1 VNQISL
7 REQKEAAAVPL
18 SRELLID
25 GKDVPAASGRTTVDV
40 NPYTGEVYA
49 TVAAAGPEDVRRAV
63 DAAEAAFPAWAELAP
78 FARRA
83 IFLKAADLL
92 DARGEQ
98 VAEIMAHEAGGTRPW
113 AYFNV
118 ALAANILR
126 EAAAAITA
134 PRGEVLSAQEAGA
147 LGLAVREPLGVV
159 AAFAPWNAPV
169 ILGVR
174 AVAAPL
180 AAGNTVVVKPSE
192 DAPIACALFVADV
205 LREAGLPDGV
215 LNVVTNAREDAAEIA
230 EALIGDERVRAVNF
244 TGSTGVGRAI
254 GELAA
259 RHLTPAVL
267 ELGGKNAVIVLD
279 DADVD
284 YAVDAVTFSVF
295 MNAGQICMSGDR
307 ILVHASLAEEFTRKF
322 TAKVASLRAGDPAHP
337 QTVIGPLVSTSAA
350 QRVAGLVQDA
360 VAKGAEVLVGGEPEG
375 SVHPATVLTGVP
387 KDAELYYT
395 ESFGPVCVLQ
405 TFTDD
410 DTAVS
415 LANDTDNGLTCGII
429 TENATRGLAVARRI
443 RTGIVH
449 INDQSVA
456 DEPHAPF
463 GGVKASGY
471 GRFGGRWGIEAFS
484 NTRWVTIATQ
494 HAHYPF

>member
-1 VNQISL
+1 MAITRDL
-7 REQKEAAAVPL
+7 YIA
-18 SRELLID
+18 
-25 GKDVPAASGRTTVDV
+25 GKDVPAASGRTTDDI
-40 NPYTGEVYA
+40 NPFTGEVYA
-49 TVAAAGPEDVRRAV
+49 TVAAAGPEDVVRAV
-63 DAAEAAFPAWAELAP
+63 DAADAAFEAWAGLAP

-92 DARGEQ
+92 DARGAQ
-98 VAEIMAHEAGGTRPW
+98 VADLMAQEAGGTRPW
-113 AYFNV
+113 AFFNV
-118 ALAANILR
+118 MLAANILR

-134 PRGEVLSAQEAGA
+134 PRGEVLSAQEQGA

-180 AAGNTVVVKPSE
+180 AAGNTVVVKASE
-192 DAPIACALFVADV
+192 DAPIACGLLVADV

-215 LNVVTNAREDAAEIA
+215 LNVITNAREDAAEIA
-230 EALIGDERVRAVNF
+230 ETLIADERVRAVNF
-244 TGSTGVGRAI
+244 TGSTAVGRI
-254 GELAA
+254 VGELAA
-259 RHLTPAVL
+259 RHLKPAVL
-267 ELGGKNAVIVLD
+267 ELGGKNAVLVLD

-307 ILVHASLAEEFTRKF
+307 ILVHESLAEEFTRKF
-322 TAKVASLRAGDPAHP
+322 TAKVGSLPAGDPGEP
-337 QTVIGPLVSTSAA
+337 YTVVGPLVSAQAA
-350 QRVAGLVQDA
+350 RRVAGLVSDS
-360 VAKGAEVLVGGEPEG
+360 VAKGAKVLVGGGEPDG
-375 SVHPATVLTGVP
+375 AVHPATVLTDVP
-387 KDAELYYT
+387 RDATLYHA
-395 ESFGPVCVLQ
+395 EAFGPVCVIE

-410 DTAVS
+410 DTAVT

-429 TENATRGLAVARRI
+429 TENATHGLTVARRI

-456 DEPHAPF
+456 DEPQAPF
-463 GGVKASGY
+463 GGAKASGY

-484 NTRWVTIATQ
+484 NTRWLTIATQ
-494 HAHYPF
+494 QAHFPF

>member
-1 VNQISL
+1 MPIT
-7 REQKEAAAVPL
+7 
-18 SRELLID
+18 RELFIG
-25 GKDVPAASGRTTVDV
+25 GKDEPAASGRRAEDV

-63 DAAEAAFPAWAELAP
+63 DAAEAAFPEWAALAP

-83 IFLKAADLL
+83 ILLKAADLL
-92 DARGEQ
+92 DGKGDQ
-98 VAEIMAHEAGGTRPW
+98 VAELMAHEAGGTRPW
-113 AYFNV
+113 AHFNV
-118 ALAANILR
+118 YLAANMLR
-126 EAAAAITA
+126 EAAAAVTA
-134 PRGEVLSAQEAGA
+134 PRGEVLTAQEQGA
-147 LGLAVREPLGVV
+147 LGLAVREPVGVV

-180 AAGNTVVVKPSE
+180 AAGNTVVVKASE

-230 EALIGDERVRAVNF
+230 EALIADERVRAVNF
-244 TGSTGVGRAI
+244 TGSTNVGRII
-254 GELAA
+254 GEHAA
-259 RHLTPAVL
+259 RHLKPAVL
-267 ELGGKNAVIVLD
+267 ELGGKNSVIVLD

-307 ILVHASLAEEFTRKF
+307 ILVHESLAEEFTRKF
-322 TAKVASLRAGDPAHP
+322 TAKTASLQAGDPNHP
-337 QTVIGPLVSTSAA
+337 HTVVGPLVAASAA
-350 QRVAGLVQDA
+350 QRVAALVEDA
-360 VAKGAEVLVGGEPEG
+360 VAKGAKVLTGGGKPDG
-375 SVHPATVLTGVP
+375 AVHPATVLTDVP
-387 KDAELYYT
+387 KDAEIYHA
-395 ESFGPVCVLQ
+395 EAFGPVCVIE
-405 TFTDD
+405 TFSDD
-410 DTAVS
+410 AAAVAV
-415 LANDTDNGLTCGII
+415 ANDTENGLTCGII
-429 TENATRGLAVARRI
+429 TENATHGLAVARGV

-456 DEPHAPF
+456 DEPQAPF
-463 GGVKASGY
+463 GGFKASGY

-494 HAHYPF
+494 QAHYPF

>member
-1 VNQISL
+1 MPIT
-7 REQKEAAAVPL
+7 
-18 SRELLID
+18 RELFIG
-25 GKDVPAASGRTTVDV
+25 GKDEPAASGRRAEDV

-49 TVAAAGPEDVRRAV
+49 TVAAAGTEDVRRAV
-63 DAAEAAFPAWAELAP
+63 DAAEAAFPEWAALAP

-83 IFLKAADLL
+83 ILLKAADLL
-92 DARGEQ
+92 DGKGDQ
-98 VAEIMAHEAGGTRPW
+98 VAELMAQEAGGTRPW
-113 AYFNV
+113 AHFNV
-118 ALAANILR
+118 YLAANMLR
-126 EAAAAITA
+126 EAAAAVTA
-134 PRGEVLSAQEAGA
+134 PRGEVLTAQEQGA
-147 LGLAVREPLGVV
+147 LGLAVREPVGVV

-180 AAGNTVVVKPSE
+180 AAGNTVVVKASE

-230 EALIGDERVRAVNF
+230 EALIADERVRAVNF
-244 TGSTGVGRAI
+244 TGSTNVGRII
-254 GELAA
+254 GEHAA
-259 RHLTPAVL
+259 RHLKPAVL
-267 ELGGKNAVIVLD
+267 ELGGKNSVIVLD

-307 ILVHASLAEEFTRKF
+307 ILVHESLAEEFTRKF
-322 TAKVASLRAGDPAHP
+322 TAKTASLQAGDPNHP
-337 QTVIGPLVSTSAA
+337 HTVVGPLVAASAA
-350 QRVAGLVQDA
+350 QRVAALVEDA
-360 VAKGAEVLVGGEPEG
+360 VAKGAKVLTGGGKPDG
-375 SVHPATVLTGVP
+375 AVHPATVLTDVP
-387 KDAELYYT
+387 KDAEIYHA
-395 ESFGPVCVLQ
+395 EAFGPVCVVE
-405 TFTDD
+405 TFSDD
-410 DTAVS
+410 DAAVAV
-415 LANDTDNGLTCGII
+415 ANDTENGLTCGII
-429 TENATRGLAVARRI
+429 TENATHGLAVARGV

-456 DEPHAPF
+456 DEPQAPF
-463 GGVKASGY
+463 GGFKASGY

-494 HAHYPF
+494 QAHYPF

>member
-1 VNQISL
+1 MAIT
-7 REQKEAAAVPL
+7 RD
-18 SRELLID
+18 LLIG
-25 GKDVPAASGRTTVDV
+25 GKDVPAASGRTTEDFE
-40 NPYTGEVYA
+40 PYIGEVYA

-63 DAAEAAFPAWAELAP
+63 DAADAAFEDWAALAP

-83 IFLKAADLL
+83 VFFKAAELL
-92 DARGEQ
+92 EARGEQ
-98 VAEIMAHEAGGTRPW
+98 VAEIMAREAGGTRPW
-113 AYFNV
+113 ALFNV
-118 ALAANILR
+118 MLAANILR

-134 PRGEVLSAQEAGA
+134 PRGEVLSSQKEGA
-147 LGLAVREPLGVV
+147 LSLAVREPLGVV

-192 DAPIACALFVADV
+192 DAPIACGLLVADV
-205 LREAGLPDGV
+205 FREAGLPDGV
-215 LNVVTNAREDAAEIA
+215 LNVITNAPEDAAEIA
-230 EALIGDERVRAVNF
+230 EALISDERVRAVNF
-244 TGSTGVGRAI
+244 TGSTNVGRII
-254 GELAA
+254 GEHAA
-259 RHLTPAVL
+259 RHLKPAVL

-307 ILVHASLAEEFTRKF
+307 ILVHESLAEEFAQKF
-322 TAKVASLRAGDPAHP
+322 TAKVATLRAGDPGHP
-337 QTVIGPLVSTSAA
+337 HTVVGPLVTASAA
-350 QRVAGLVQDA
+350 ERIAALVQDA
-360 VAKGAEVLVGGEPEG
+360 VAKGATVLTGGGRPEG
-375 SVHPATVLTGVP
+375 AVHPATVLTDVP
-387 KDAELYYT
+387 KDADLYYT
-395 ESFGPVCVLQ
+395 ESFGPLCVLE
-405 TFTDD
+405 TFAEDD
-410 DTAVS
+410 IAVK
-415 LANDTDNGLTCGII
+415 LANDTDNGLSCGII
-429 TENATRGLAVARRI
+429 TENATHGLAVARRI

-456 DEPHAPF
+456 DEPQVPF

-484 NTRWVTIATQ
+484 NTRWVTMSTQ
-494 HAHYPF
+494 QAHYPF

>member
-1 VNQISL
+1 MPVT
-7 REQKEAAAVPL
+7 
-18 SRELLID
+18 RELFIG

-40 NPYTGEVYA
+40 APYTGEVYA
-49 TVAAAGPEDVRRAV
+49 TLAAAGPEDVKRAV
-63 DAAEAAFPAWAELAP
+63 DAADAAFPDWAALAP

-92 DARGEQ
+92 DARSEQ

-113 AYFNV
+113 ALFNV
-118 ALAANILR
+118 GLGADILR
-126 EAAAAITA
+126 EAAAAVTA
-134 PRGEVLSAQEAGA
+134 PRGEVLSAQEEGV

-192 DAPIACALFVADV
+192 DAPIACGLLIADI

-215 LNVVTNAREDAAEIA
+215 LNVVTNDREDAAGIA
-230 EALIGDERVRAVNF
+230 EALTADERVRAVNF
-244 TGSTGVGRAI
+244 TGSTGVGRI
-254 GELAA
+254 VGELAA
-259 RHLTPAVL
+259 RHLKPAVL
-267 ELGGKNAVIVLD
+267 ELGGKNAILVLD

-284 YAVDAVTFSVF
+284 YAVDAVAFGVF
-295 MNAGQICMSGDR
+295 LNAGQICMSGDR
-307 ILVHASLAEEFTRKF
+307 ILVHESLAEEFTRKF
-322 TAKVASLRAGDPAHP
+322 VEKTASLRSGDPAHP
-337 QTVIGPLVSTSAA
+337 HTVIGPLVSAQAA
-350 QRVAGLVQDA
+350 QRVAGLVKDA
-360 VAKGAEVLVGGEPEG
+360 VGKGATVLVGGEPEG
-375 SVHPATVLTGVP
+375 AVHPATVLTGVP
-387 KDAELYYT
+387 QDADLYRT
-395 ESFGPVCVLQ
+395 ESFGPVCVVA
-405 TFTDD
+405 TFADD
-410 DTAVS
+410 DTAVA
-415 LANDTDNGLTCGII
+415 LANDTENGLTCGII
-429 TENATRGLAVARRI
+429 TENATHGLAVARRV

-456 DEPHAPF
+456 DEPQAPF
-463 GGVKASGY
+463 GGVRASGY

-484 NTRWVTIATQ
+484 NTRWVTVATR

>member
-1 VNQISL
+1 MAIT
-7 REQKEAAAVPL
+7 RD
-18 SRELLID
+18 LLIG
-25 GKDVPAASGRTTVDV
+25 GKDVPAASGRTTEDFE
-40 NPYTGEVYA
+40 PYTGEVYA

-63 DAAEAAFPAWAELAP
+63 DAADAAFEDWAALAP

-83 IFLKAADLL
+83 VFFKAAELL
-92 DARGEQ
+92 EARGEQ
-98 VAEIMAHEAGGTRPW
+98 VAEIMAREAGGTRPW
-113 AYFNV
+113 ALFNV
-118 ALAANILR
+118 MLAANILR

-134 PRGEVLSAQEAGA
+134 PRGEVLSSQKEGA
-147 LGLAVREPLGVV
+147 LSLAVREPLGVV

-192 DAPIACALFVADV
+192 DAPIACGLLVADV
-205 LREAGLPDGV
+205 FREAGLPDGV
-215 LNVVTNAREDAAEIA
+215 LNVITNAPEDAAEIA
-230 EALIGDERVRAVNF
+230 EALISDERVRAVNF
-244 TGSTGVGRAI
+244 TGSTNVGRII
-254 GELAA
+254 GEHAA
-259 RHLTPAVL
+259 RHLKPAVL

-307 ILVHASLAEEFTRKF
+307 ILVHESLAEEFAQKF
-322 TAKVASLRAGDPAHP
+322 TAKVATLRAGDPGHP
-337 QTVIGPLVSTSAA
+337 HTVVGPLVTASAA
-350 QRVAGLVQDA
+350 ERIAALVQDA
-360 VAKGAEVLVGGEPEG
+360 VAKGATVLTGGGRPEG
-375 SVHPATVLTGVP
+375 AVHPATVLTDVP
-387 KDAELYYT
+387 KDADLYYA
-395 ESFGPVCVLQ
+395 ESFGPLCVLE
-405 TFTDD
+405 TFAEDD
-410 DTAVS
+410 IAVK
-415 LANDTDNGLTCGII
+415 LANDTENGLSCGII
-429 TENATRGLAVARRI
+429 TENATHGLAVARRI

-456 DEPHAPF
+456 DEPQVPF

-484 NTRWVTIATQ
+484 NTRWVTMSTQ
-494 HAHYPF
+494 QAHYPF

>member
-1 VNQISL
+1 MPIT
-7 REQKEAAAVPL
+7 
-18 SRELLID
+18 RELFIG
-25 GKDVPAASGRTTVDV
+25 GKDEPAASGRRAEDV

-63 DAAEAAFPAWAELAP
+63 DAAEAAFPEWAALAP

-83 IFLKAADLL
+83 ILLKAADLL
-92 DARGEQ
+92 DGKGDQ
-98 VAEIMAHEAGGTRPW
+98 VAELMAHEAGGTRPW
-113 AYFNV
+113 AHFNV
-118 ALAANILR
+118 YLAANMLR
-126 EAAAAITA
+126 EAAAAVTA
-134 PRGEVLSAQEAGA
+134 PRGEVLTAQEQGA
-147 LGLAVREPLGVV
+147 LGLAVREPVGVV

-180 AAGNTVVVKPSE
+180 AAGNTVVVKASE

-230 EALIGDERVRAVNF
+230 EALIADERVRAVNF
-244 TGSTGVGRAI
+244 TGSTNVGRII
-254 GELAA
+254 GEHAA
-259 RHLTPAVL
+259 RHLKPAVL
-267 ELGGKNAVIVLD
+267 ELGGKNSVIVLD

-307 ILVHASLAEEFTRKF
+307 ILVHESLAEEFTRKF
-322 TAKVASLRAGDPAHP
+322 TAKTASLQAGDPNHP
-337 QTVIGPLVSTSAA
+337 HTVVGPLVAASAA
-350 QRVAGLVQDA
+350 QRVAALVEDA
-360 VAKGAEVLVGGEPEG
+360 VAKGAKVLTGGGKPDG
-375 SVHPATVLTGVP
+375 AVHPATVLTDVP
-387 KDAELYYT
+387 KDAEIYHA
-395 ESFGPVCVLQ
+395 EAFGPVCVVE
-405 TFTDD
+405 TFSDD
-410 DTAVS
+410 DTAVAV
-415 LANDTDNGLTCGII
+415 ANDTENGLTCGII
-429 TENATRGLAVARRI
+429 TENATHGLAVARGV

-456 DEPHAPF
+456 DEPQAPF
-463 GGVKASGY
+463 GGFKASGY

-494 HAHYPF
+494 QAHYPF

>member
-1 VNQISL
+1 MAIA
-7 REQKEAAAVPL
+7 RD
-18 SRELLID
+18 LLIG
-25 GKDVPAASGRTTVDV
+25 GKDVPATSGRTAEDLD
-40 NPYTGEVYA
+40 PYTGEVYA

-63 DAAEAAFPAWAELAP
+63 DAADAAFEEWAALAP

-83 IFLKAADLL
+83 IFFKAADLL
-92 DARGEQ
+92 EGRGEQ
-98 VAEIMAHEAGGTRPW
+98 VAEIMAREAGGTRPW
-113 AYFNV
+113 ALFNV
-118 ALAANILR
+118 MLAANILR

-134 PRGEVLSAQEAGA
+134 PRGEVLSSQQQGT

-192 DAPIACALFVADV
+192 DAPIACGLLVADV
-205 LREAGLPDGV
+205 FREAGLPDGV
-215 LNVVTNAREDAAEIA
+215 LNVVTNDRADAAEIA
-230 EALIGDERVRAVNF
+230 EALVSDPRVGAVNF
-244 TGSTGVGRAI
+244 TGSTGVGRII
-254 GELAA
+254 GELSA
-259 RHLTPAVL
+259 RHLKPAVL

-307 ILVHASLAEEFTRKF
+307 ILVHESLAEEFAQKF
-322 TAKVASLRAGDPAHP
+322 TAKVSTLQSGDPNDPH
-337 QTVIGPLVSTSAA
+337 TVVGPLVSASAA
-350 QRVAGLVQDA
+350 ERIAALVKDA
-360 VAKGAEVLVGGEPEG
+360 VAKGATVLTGGGQPEG
-375 SVHPATVLTGVP
+375 AVHPATVLTNVP
-387 KDAELYYT
+387 KDADLYYT
-395 ESFGPVCVLQ
+395 ESFGPLCVLE
-405 TFTDD
+405 TFAAD
-410 DTAVS
+410 DTAVEI
-415 LANDTDNGLTCGII
+415 ANDTDNGLTCGII
-429 TENATRGLAVARRI
+429 TENATHGLAVARRI

-449 INDQSVA
+449 VNDQSVA
-456 DEPHAPF
+456 DEPQVPF

-484 NTRWVTIATQ
+484 NTRWLTIATQ
-494 HAHYPF
+494 QAHYPF

>member
-1 VNQISL
+1 VAN
-7 REQKEAAAVPL
+7 KEVRIMPIT
-18 SRELLID
+18 RELFIG
-25 GKDVPAASGRTTVDV
+25 GKDEPAASGRRAEDV

-49 TVAAAGPEDVRRAV
+49 TVAAAGTEDVRRAV
-63 DAAEAAFPAWAELAP
+63 DAAEAAFPEWAALAP

-83 IFLKAADLL
+83 ILLKAADLL
-92 DARGEQ
+92 DGKGEQ
-98 VAEIMAHEAGGTRPW
+98 VAELMAHEAGGTRPW
-113 AYFNV
+113 AHFNV
-118 ALAANILR
+118 YLAANMLR
-126 EAAAAITA
+126 EAAAAVTA
-134 PRGEVLSAQEAGA
+134 PRGEVLTAQEQGA
-147 LGLAVREPLGVV
+147 LGLAVREPVGVV

-180 AAGNTVVVKPSE
+180 AAGNTVVVKASE

-230 EALIGDERVRAVNF
+230 EALIADERVRAVNF
-244 TGSTGVGRAI
+244 TGSTNVGRII
-254 GELAA
+254 GEHAA
-259 RHLTPAVL
+259 RHLKPAVL
-267 ELGGKNAVIVLD
+267 ELGGKNSVIVLD

-307 ILVHASLAEEFTRKF
+307 ILVHESLAEEFTRKF
-322 TAKVASLRAGDPAHP
+322 TAKTASLQAGDPNHP
-337 QTVIGPLVSTSAA
+337 HTVVGPLVAASAA
-350 QRVAGLVQDA
+350 QRVAALVEDA
-360 VAKGAEVLVGGEPEG
+360 VAKGAKVLTGGGKPDG
-375 SVHPATVLTGVP
+375 AVHPATVLTDVP
-387 KDAELYYT
+387 KDAEIYHA
-395 ESFGPVCVLQ
+395 EAFGPVCVVE
-405 TFTDD
+405 TFSDD
-410 DTAVS
+410 AAAVAV
-415 LANDTDNGLTCGII
+415 ANDTENGLTCGII
-429 TENATRGLAVARRI
+429 TENATHGLAVARGI

-456 DEPHAPF
+456 DEPQAPF
-463 GGVKASGY
+463 GGFKASGY

-494 HAHYPF
+494 QAHYPF

>member
-1 VNQISL
+1 M
-7 REQKEAAAVPL
+7 PL
-18 SRELLID
+18 TRELLIG
-25 GKDVPAASGRTTVDV
+25 GKDVPAASARTTVDV

-49 TVAAAGPEDVRRAV
+49 TLAAAGPEDVRRAV
-63 DAAEAAFPAWAELAP
+63 DAADAAFEDWAALAP

-98 VAEIMAHEAGGTRPW
+98 VAETMAHEAGATRPW

-118 ALAANILR
+118 SLAANILR

-134 PRGEVLSAQEAGA
+134 PRGEVLSAQEEGA

-192 DAPIACALFVADV
+192 DAPIACGLLIADL

-230 EALIGDERVRAVNF
+230 EALIGDDRVRAVNF
-244 TGSTGVGRAI
+244 TGSTGVGRII

-259 RHLTPAVL
+259 RHVKPAVL
-267 ELGGKNAVIVLD
+267 ELGGKNAVLVLN
-279 DADVD
+279 DADVGH
-284 YAVDAVTFSVF
+284 AVDAATFSVF
-295 MNAGQICMSGDR
+295 MNSGQICMSGDR
-307 ILVHASLAEEFTRKF
+307 ILVHESLAAEFTEKF
-322 TAKVASLRAGDPAHP
+322 VQKVASLRAGDPAHP
-337 QTVIGPLVSTSAA
+337 RTVVGPLISARSA
-350 QRVAGLVQDA
+350 QRLAALVKDA
-360 VAKGAEVLVGGEPEG
+360 VARGADVLTGGEPEG
-375 SVHPATVLTGVP
+375 AVHPATVLTGVP
-387 KDAELYYT
+387 KDAELYFT
-395 ESFGPVCVLQ
+395 ESFGPVCVLE
-405 TFTDD
+405 TFADD
-410 DTAVS
+410 DTAVA
-415 LANDTDNGLTCGII
+415 LANDTENGLTCGII
-429 TENATRGLAVARRI
+429 TENATHGLAVARRV

-456 DEPHAPF
+456 DEPQAPF

-484 NTRWVTIATQ
+484 NTRWVTLATR

>member
-1 VNQISL
+1 M
-7 REQKEAAAVPL
+7 PL
-18 SRELLID
+18 TRELLIG
-25 GKDVPAASGRTTVDV
+25 GKDVPAMSARTTVDV

-49 TVAAAGPEDVRRAV
+49 TLAAAGPEDVRRAV
-63 DAAEAAFPAWAELAP
+63 DAADAAFADWAALAP

-98 VAEIMAHEAGGTRPW
+98 VAETMAHEAGATRPW

-118 ALAANILR
+118 SLAANILR

-134 PRGEVLSAQEAGA
+134 PRGEVLSAQEEGT

-159 AAFAPWNAPV
+159 GAFAPWNAPV

-192 DAPIACALFVADV
+192 DAPIACGLLIADL

-230 EALIGDERVRAVNF
+230 EALIGDDRVRAVNF
-244 TGSTGVGRAI
+244 TGSTGVGRII

-259 RHLTPAVL
+259 RHLKPAVL
-267 ELGGKNAVIVLD
+267 ELGGKNAVLVLN

-284 YAVDAVTFSVF
+284 HAVDAATFSVF
-295 MNAGQICMSGDR
+295 MNSGQICMSGDR
-307 ILVHASLAEEFTRKF
+307 ILVHDALAEEFTEKF
-322 TAKVASLRAGDPAHP
+322 VEKVASLRAGDPAHP
-337 QTVIGPLVSTSAA
+337 RTVVGPLISARSA
-350 QRVAGLVQDA
+350 QRLAALVKDA
-360 VAKGAEVLVGGEPEG
+360 VAKGADVLTGGEPEG
-375 SVHPATVLTGVP
+375 AVHPATVLTGVP
-387 KDAELYYT
+387 KDAELYFT
-395 ESFGPVCVLQ
+395 ESFGPVCVLE
-405 TFTDD
+405 TFADD
-410 DTAVS
+410 DIAVA
-415 LANDTDNGLTCGII
+415 LANDTENGLTCGII
-429 TENATRGLAVARRI
+429 TENATHGLAVARRV

-456 DEPHAPF
+456 DEPQAPF

-484 NTRWVTIATQ
+484 NTRWVTLATR
-494 HAHYPF
+494 HPHYPF